1 MRSVTLLLT
10 LLLLTG
16 MSPSCIGLQ
25 ARYTAG
31 TKDILTR
38 FFEGRKLNPTDV
50 ILEGGKMA
58 AQYDQVG
65 HRTATLLLFLP
76 CSARRFV
83 YILDK

>member
-1 MRSVTLLLT
+1 MCL
-10 LLLLTG
+10 
-16 MSPSCIGLQ
+16 GLQ

-50 ILEGGKMA
+50 IIEGGKMA

-65 HRTATLLLFLP
+65 HCTAVLDACAMLSLQPVQEKTL
-76 CSARRFV
+76 
-83 YILDK
+83 